1 MNRKGWRL
9 IATSLVLVWLF
20 AVVAFYY
27 VAHKPFTSSLLHA
40 IGQALAGLGGALL
53 VVALGTG
60 IGVRLLRGLTV
71 ARADRLIL
79 AAAVGLGVLSLMG
92 LGLGAIGLL
101 LPWVLWSLTVAGLL
115 LTSGPLWRALAAA
128 WADSAWRP
136 RGRFEGFLAIY
147 CGIMLVLALLRALA
161 PPTAWDGLVY
171 HLTGPRL
178 YLETGCVSHPLDLPY
193 LGFPQLMGMLFT
205 WGMGLAGERAAAPI
219 HWFYGVLGMFALV
232 AIGRR
237 WLSGVAGWLAAAVLL
252 SAYSIVI
259 LAGQPYV
266 DLTLLLY
273 ATLAFWALGHFL
285 WSGPQ
290 AQQWLLLSGVLAG
303 FALSTKYTALAL
315 PLALALVLLVS
326 RIRHLLDDRRWSTVR
341 NAFLLGFVA
350 LIVWSPWLFKNLVL
364 TGNPTYPFF
373 FGGVYWDGY
382 RAAWYDRPGTG
393 LLYTEPWRL
402 LVAPWDATIWS
413 IEGAA
418 LEGFPSYAATIGPLL
433 LVLLPCLLLVW
444 QRLPLA
450 QRRWLRAALVFCI
463 VLYGFWLWGVARS
476 ALLIQTRL
484 LFPAFG
490 LLALTVGA
498 AVEGLDKLPQHPVNL
513 GWMVR
518 VVVIGVLALS
528 LVSAFL
534 FSVQEQPLGVLLG
547 FEAEEDFLSRQ
558 LGWYRV
564 VVNTINQELPS
575 DAVVLFLWEPRSYHC
590 QATCLPDALLDRWL
604 HATQHLY
611 GPNAAADPDLAA
623 ATIAN
628 AWRVE
633 GVTHVLFR
641 KTGYEAVLAGKFD
654 PVTAEDVATL
664 EVLQREELEAIQNF
678 GDVYVLYRLRE
689 P

>member
-1 MNRKGWRL
+1 MNRKVWRL

-27 VAHKPFTSSLLHA
+27 VAHKPFTSSHLRA

-79 AAAVGLGVLSLMG
+79 AAAVGLGALSLVG
-92 LGLGAIGLL
+92 LGLGAVGLL
-101 LPWVLWSLTVAGLL
+101 RPWVLWSLTVIGLL
-115 LTSGPLWRALAAA
+115 VASGPLWRALTAA
-128 WADSAWRP
+128 WADFAWKP
-136 RGRFEGFLAIY
+136 QGRFEWFLAVY
-147 CGIMLVLALLRALA
+147 CGIVLALALLRALA

-171 HLTGPRL
+171 HLTGPKL
-178 YLETGCVSHPLDLPY
+178 YLETGRVAHPLDLPY
-193 LGFPQLMGMLFT
+193 LGFPQLMELLFT

-219 HWFYGVLGMFALV
+219 HWFYSVLSVFALV
-232 AIGRR
+232 VIGRR
-237 WLSGVAGWLAAAVLL
+237 WLSGAAGWLAAAVLL
-252 SAYSIVI
+252 SAHTIVA
-259 LAGQPYV
+259 LAGYPYV
-266 DLTLLLY
+266 DLALLLY

-290 AQQWLLLSGVLAG
+290 TQQWLLLGGLLAG
-303 FALSTKYTALAL
+303 LALSAKYTALAL
-315 PLALALVLLVS
+315 PPALGLALLVS
-326 RIRHLLDDRRWSTVR
+326 RDQNWRSAIRDVL
-341 NAFLLGFVA
+341 LLGIVV
-350 LIVWSPWLFKNLVL
+350 LLVWSPWLFKNLVF

-373 FGGVYWDGY
+373 FDGVYWDSY
-382 RAAWYDRPGTG
+382 RAEWYDRPGTG
-393 LLYTEPWRL
+393 LFYTEPWRL
-402 LVAPWDATIWS
+402 LVAPWDATVWS

-418 LEGFPSYAATIGPLL
+418 LEGFPSYGATIGPLL
-433 LVLLPCLLLVW
+433 LALLPCLLLVW

-450 QRRWLRAALVFCI
+450 QRRWLRAALVFCG

-490 LLALTVGA
+490 LLALIAGVV
-498 AVEGLDKLPQHPVNL
+498 VEGLNRLPQRPVNL

-518 VVVIGVLALS
+518 AVVIGVLVLS

-534 FSVQEQPLGVLLG
+534 SVVQQRPLSVLLG
-547 FEAEEDFLSRQ
+547 FEAEEDYLSRR

-564 VVNTINQELPS
+564 AVNTINRELPS

-590 QATCLPDALLDRWL
+590 EGTCLPDALLDRWL
-604 HATQHLY
+604 HATQYLY
-611 GPNAAADPDLAA
+611 GSDVAK
-623 ATIAN
+623 IAG
-628 AWRVE
+628 AWRAE
-633 GVTHVLFR
+633 GVTHVLFC
-641 KTGYEAVLAGKFD
+641 KAGYEAVLAGKFD
-654 PVTAEDVATL
+654 PITEGDAAAL
-664 EVLQREELEAIQNF
+664 EVLQRDELEEIQHF
-678 GDVYVLYRLRE
+678 GDAYVLYRLRE

>member
-1 MNRKGWRL
+1 MKRRWVL
-9 IATSLVLVWLF
+9 ATVLVLVWLF

-27 VAHKPFTSSLLHA
+27 VAHKPFTATHLCA

-79 AAAVGLGVLSLMG
+79 AAAVGLGVLSLVG
-92 LGLGAIGLL
+92 LALGTVGLL
-101 LPWVLWSLTVAGLL
+101 RPWVLWLLTVAGLL

-128 WADSAWRP
+128 WADFAWRP
-136 RGRFEGFLAIY
+136 QGRFEGFLAVY
-147 CGIMLVLALLRALA
+147 CGILLALALLRALA

-171 HLTGPRL
+171 HLTGPKL
-178 YLETGCVSHPLDLPY
+178 YLETGHVSHPLDLPY

-219 HWFYGVLGMFALV
+219 HWFYGALGAFALV
-232 AIGRR
+232 VIGRR
-237 WLSGVAGWLAAAVLL
+237 WLSGAAGWLAAAVLF
-252 SAYSIVI
+252 SAHSIAI
-259 LAGQPYV
+259 LTGQPYV

-290 AQQWLLLSGVLAG
+290 AQRWLLLSGVLAG
-303 FALSTKYTALAL
+303 LALSTKYTALAL
-315 PLALALVLLVS
+315 PPALALALLVS
-326 RIRHLLDDRRWSTVR
+326 RIRDWRSAIR
-341 NAFLLGFVA
+341 NAFLLGIVA
-350 LIVWSPWLFKNLVL
+350 LLVWSPWLLKNLVL

-373 FGGVYWDGY
+373 FGGIYWNSY
-382 RAAWYDRPGTG
+382 RAEWYDRPGTG
-393 LLYTEPWRL
+393 LLYTETWRL

-413 IEGAA
+413 VEGAA
-418 LEGFPSYAATIGPLL
+418 LEGFPSYGATIGPLFL
-433 LVLLPCLLLVW
+433 SLLPFLLLVW

-450 QRRWLRAALVFCI
+450 QRRWLRAVLVFCG

-490 LLALTVGA
+490 LLALIVGV
-498 AVEGLDKLPQHPVNL
+498 AVEGLGKLPQRPVNL
-513 GWMVR
+513 SWVVR
-518 VVVIGVLALS
+518 AVVIGVLVLT
-528 LVSAFL
+528 LVSTFL
-534 FSVQEQPLGVLLG
+534 FAMQERPLRVLFG
-547 FEAEEDFLSRQ
+547 FEAEEDFLSRR

-564 VVNTINQELPS
+564 AVNTINQELPS

-590 QATCLPDALLDRWL
+590 QTTCLPDALLDRWL

-611 GPNAAADPDLAA
+611 GPDAAADPDGAA
-623 ATIAN
+623 AAIAD
-628 AWRVE
+628 AWRTE
-633 GVTHVLFR
+633 GVTHVLFCQA
-641 KTGYEAVLAGKFD
+641 GYDAVLAGKFD
-654 PVTAEDVATL
+654 PITAEDVAVL
-664 EVLQREELEAIQNF
+664 EALQRDELEEIQNF
-678 GDVYVLYRLRE
+678 GDAYVLYRLRE

>member
-1 MNRKGWRL
+1 MNRKVWRL
-9 IATSLVLVWLF
+9 IASLVLVWLF

-27 VAHKPFTSSLLHA
+27 VAHKPFTSSHLRA

-60 IGVRLLRGLTV
+60 IGVRLLRGLAV

-79 AAAVGLGVLSLMG
+79 AAAVGLGVLSLVG
-92 LGLGAIGLL
+92 LGLGAVGLL
-101 LPWVLWSLTVAGLL
+101 RPWVLWSLTVAGLL

-136 RGRFEGFLAIY
+136 QGRFEGFLAVY
-147 CGIMLVLALLRALA
+147 CGTMLVFALLRALA

-171 HLTGPRL
+171 HLTGPKL
-178 YLETGCVSHPLDLPY
+178 YLEMGRVSHPLDLPY

-205 WGMGLAGERAAAPI
+205 WGTGLAGERAVAPI
-219 HWFYGVLGMFALV
+219 HWFYGALGTFALV
-232 AIGRR
+232 TIGRR

-252 SAYSIVI
+252 SARSIVM

-290 AQQWLLLSGVLAG
+290 AQRWLLLSGMLAG
-303 FALSTKYTALAL
+303 LALSTKYTALAL
-315 PLALALVLLVS
+315 PPALGLALLVS
-326 RIRHLLDDRRWSTVR
+326 RIRNWRSAIRD
-341 NAFLLGFVA
+341 AFLVGIVA

-382 RAAWYDRPGTG
+382 RAEWYDRPGTG
-393 LLYTEPWRL
+393 LLYTAPWRL
-402 LVAPWDATIWS
+402 LVAPWDVTIWS
-413 IEGAA
+413 VEGAA

-433 LVLLPCLLLVW
+433 LALLPCLLLVW

-450 QRRWLRAALVFCI
+450 QRRWLRAALIFCG

-498 AVEGLDKLPQHPVNL
+498 VVEGLDKLPQHPLNL

-518 VVVIGVLALS
+518 AVVVGVLTLS
-528 LVSAFL
+528 LVSTFL
-534 FSVQEQPLGVLLG
+534 LAVQERPLGVLLG

-564 VVNTINQELPS
+564 AVNTVNRELPS

-590 QATCLPDALLDRWL
+590 QAICLPDALLDRWL

-611 GPNAAADPDLAA
+611 GPNAAADPDGAA
-623 ATIAN
+623 EIISD
-628 AWRVE
+628 AWRAE
-633 GVTHVLFR
+633 GVTHVLFCQ
-641 KTGYEAVLAGKFD
+641 TGYKAVLAGEFD
-654 PVTAEDVATL
+654 SITEEDVAAL
-664 EVLQREELEAIQNF
+664 EALQREELEEIQNF
-678 GDVYVLYRLRE
+678 GDAYVLYRLRE